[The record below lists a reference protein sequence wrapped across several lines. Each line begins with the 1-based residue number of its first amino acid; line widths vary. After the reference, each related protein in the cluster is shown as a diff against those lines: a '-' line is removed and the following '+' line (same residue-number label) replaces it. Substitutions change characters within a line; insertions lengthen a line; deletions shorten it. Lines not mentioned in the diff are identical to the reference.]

1 MKVKNTIK
9 KYANKI
15 IKSIGHIFKSIC
27 KSEFKQFVV
36 TSRYDLQF
44 TDKNRERSDFITLAL
59 VCGWEVVLECVKTYC
74 PMKKGL
80 CRIGCQYC

>member
-44 TDKNRERSDFITLAL
+44 TDKN
-59 VCGWEVVLECVKTYC
+59 
-74 PMKKGL
+74 
-80 CRIGCQYC
+80 